1 MKQII
6 NIINQVFEIEKKL
19 GSSTGSSNL
28 QRNIDR
34 IKSEL
39 SDMGYDYHNPV
50 NEKWDET
57 RTDCEASVAGALKV
71 KMLIT
76 EVIKPVVHQ
85 KEDGGKKI
93 IQKAIVVVE

>member
-1 MKQII
+1 MKHIV

-19 GSSTGSSNL
+19 AAGAPANI
-28 QRNIDR
+28 QRNLDR

-39 SDMGYDYHNPV
+39 GEMGYEYHNPLH
-50 NEKWDET
+50 EGWDET
-57 RTDCEASVAGALKV
+57 RTDCEANIAGALKK
-71 KMLIT
+71 KMMIT

-85 KEDGGKKI
+85 REGGGKKI

>member
-19 GSSTGSSNL
+19 GSNGAPNI

-34 IKSEL
+34 IKAEL
-39 SDMGYDYHNPV
+39 SDMGFDYHNPV
-50 NEKWDET
+50 HEKWDDT
-57 RTDCEASVAGALKV
+57 RTDCEASVTGALKS

-85 KEDGGKKI
+85 KEAGGKKI

>member
-19 GSSTGSSNL
+19 GTNGTSL
-28 QRNIDR
+28 QRNIER
-34 IKSEL
+34 IKAEL
-39 SDMGYDYHNPV
+39 SEMGYDYHNPV

-57 RTDCEASVAGALKV
+57 RTDCEANIAGALKN
-71 KMLIT
+71 KMFIT
-76 EVIKPVVHQ
+76 EVVKPVVYHNL
-85 KEDGGKKI
+85 EGSKKI

>member
-19 GSSTGSSNL
+19 GSNGTSNL
-28 QRNIDR
+28 QRNIER
-34 IKSEL
+34 IKAEL
-39 SDMGYDYHNPV
+39 NEMGYDYHNTV
-50 NEKWDET
+50 HEKWDET
-57 RTDCEASVAGALKV
+57 RTDCEASVAGALKN

-85 KEDGGKKI
+85 KEGSGKKI

>member
-1 MKQII
+1 MKQIV

-19 GSSTGSSNL
+19 GNSPSNI
-28 QRNIDR
+28 QRNINR
-34 IKSEL
+34 IKAEL

-50 NEKWDET
+50 HEKWDET
-57 RTDCEASVAGALKV
+57 RTDCEASVTGTLKS

-76 EVIKPVVHQ
+76 EVIKPVVRQ
-85 KEDGGKKI
+85 TEGGGIKI

>member
-6 NIINQVFEIEKKL
+6 NIINQVFEIEKKS
-19 GSSTGSSNL
+19 GTNGASNI
-28 QRNIDR
+28 QRHLDR
-34 IKSEL
+34 IKAEFAEL
-39 SDMGYDYHNPV
+39 GYDYHNPL

-57 RTDCEASVAGALKV
+57 RTDCEANVAGSLKN

-85 KEDGGKKI
+85 KTDGAKKI

>member
-19 GSSTGSSNL
+19 GTNSTGNL

-34 IKSEL
+34 IKAEL
-39 SDMGYDYHNPV
+39 SEMGYDYHNPV
-50 NEKWDET
+50 HEKWDET
-57 RTDCEASVAGALKV
+57 RTDCEASVAGVLKT
-71 KMLIT
+71 KMVIT

-85 KEDGGKKI
+85 KGDGGKKI

>member
-19 GSSTGSSNL
+19 TANGAANI
-28 QRNIDR
+28 QRNLDR
-34 IKSEL
+34 IKAEL
-39 SDMGYDYHNPV
+39 NEMGYDYHDPLH
-50 NEKWDET
+50 EKWDET
-57 RTDCEASVAGALKV
+57 RTDCEANIVGSLKK
-71 KMLIT
+71 KMIIT
-76 EVIKPVVHQ
+76 EVIKPVVRC

>member
-19 GSSTGSSNL
+19 GFTGQANL

-34 IKSEL
+34 IKAEL
-39 SDMGYDYHNPV
+39 SEMGYDYHNPV
-50 NEKWDET
+50 HEKWDET
-57 RTDCEASVAGALKV
+57 RTDCEASVAGQLRS
-71 KMLIT
+71 KMVIT
-76 EVIKPVVHQ
+76 EVIKPVVNHR
-85 KEDGGKKI
+85 EAGGKKI